1 MKKRILALMLALIL
15 VISSLASCT
24 TRYGIV
30 SAKGKITVVVEYG
43 EAQYEVYTAML
54 EDIEDK
60 SEGFMCVL
68 RHMSSREEDPLP
80 LTLSENRF
88 GQYVSAIGPIE
99 QDIEAG
105 DTIIVYTTVSSD
117 SYSRASE
124 VKYGEKTLYQSGLG
138 MKGMSALADSIILFR
153 LENQL

>member
-1 MKKRILALMLALIL
+1 MLALIL

-43 EAQYEVYTAML
+43 EAQYDVYTAML

-60 SEGFMCVL
+60 SEGLMCVL
-68 RHMSSREEDPLP
+68 RHMNSREENPLP

-88 GQYVSAIGPIE
+88 GRYVSAIGRIE

-124 VKYGEKTLYQSGLG
+124 VKYGETTLYQSGLG

-153 LENQL
+153 LENQIQ